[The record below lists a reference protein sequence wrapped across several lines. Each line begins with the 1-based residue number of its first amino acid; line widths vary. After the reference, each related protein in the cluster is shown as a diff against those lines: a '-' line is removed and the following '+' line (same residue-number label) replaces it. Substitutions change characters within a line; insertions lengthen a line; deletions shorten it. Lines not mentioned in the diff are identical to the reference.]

1 MRDIEIIKKL
11 REKTGAGIMDC
22 KSAIKEA
29 GGDADKAVDLL
40 RKKGLMK
47 VRTVSSRTTKEG
59 RVESYVHMN
68 NKIGVLIEVDCE
80 TDFVAKCDDFKQFTK
95 DLAMQIAACNPL
107 YIKKEDIPNEV
118 IEKERHI
125 IKSQIKSKEENI
137 KDKIIE
143 GKLKKYYEE
152 VCLLNQPFIK
162 DDKITIG
169 DYLNAIIGKIKEN
182 IVIRRFARFQVGE
195 ELEEY
200 VS

>member
-11 REKTGAGIMDC
+11 REKTGAGIIDC

-47 VRTVSSRTTKEG
+47 VRKVSSRTTKEG
-59 RVESYVHMN
+59 RIESYVHMN

-125 IKSQIKSKEENI
+125 IKSQIKSKEEDI

-162 DDKITIG
+162 DDKITMG

-200 VS
+200 GS

>member
-1 MRDIEIIKKL
+1 MRGIEIIKKL

-107 YIKKEDIPNEV
+107 YIKKEDVPNEV

-125 IKSQIKSKEENI
+125 IKSQIKSKEEDI

-162 DDKITIG
+162 DDKITMG

>member
-22 KSAIKEA
+22 KSAMKGA
-29 GGDADKAVDLL
+29 GGDVDKAVDLL
-40 RKKGLMK
+40 RKKGLME
-47 VRTVSSRTTKEG
+47 VRKVSSRTTKEG

-118 IEKERHI
+118 IEKEKHI
-125 IKSQIKSKEENI
+125 IKSQIKNKEEGV

-162 DDKITIG
+162 DGEIAMR
-169 DYLNAIIGKIKEN
+169 DYLNTIVGKIKEN
-182 IVIRRFARFQVGE
+182 IVIKRFARFQVGE